1 MKHLSHLERNTPIL
15 KFNKT
20 KLCFLFCQLAIRQN
34 TCDNNC
40 RYCNFASGNFTK
52 EVAYDIIEK
61 MKSDIEQWENN
72 L

>member
-1 MKHLSHLERNTPIL
+1 MKNISHLERNTPIL

-20 KLCFLFCQLAIRQN
+20 TLSFFLCQLAIKQK
-34 TCDNNC
+34 TCDENC

-52 EVAYDIIEK
+52 EVAYDIIEN
-61 MKSDIEQWENN
+61 MKSDIEQWEND